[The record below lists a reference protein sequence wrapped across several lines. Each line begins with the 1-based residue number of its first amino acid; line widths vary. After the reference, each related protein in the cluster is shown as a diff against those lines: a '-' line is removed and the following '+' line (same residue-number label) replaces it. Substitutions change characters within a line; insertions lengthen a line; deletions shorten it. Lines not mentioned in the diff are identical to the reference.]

1 MRTTTG
7 IICCLSLL
15 FILLKWSST
24 HEMQAKSFQSEDL
37 IYWSYEVKLSW
48 DDFKAKPD
56 PKNNKTALTSAGL
69 SIKTEQIN
77 QQSIEV
83 QIESRFQPQLSW
95 SKDKE
100 NDYLLLHE
108 QKHFDLVE
116 VYARSA
122 RKILTE
128 NNKQPKAK
136 LVKYLEQVFENTQNN
151 LRERQALYDKD
162 TDHSRDSLQQIKWN
176 KQINKELWELKDFAE
191 KKVSIELQ

>member
-1 MRTTTG
+1 MRKITG
-7 IICCLSLL
+7 LVFSFIMVFSLYK
-15 FILLKWSST
+15 FSWNP
-24 HEMQAKSFQSEDL
+24 EMQAKSFQAEDL

-56 PKNNKTALTSAGL
+56 PKNNKTALTTAGL
-69 SIKTEQIN
+69 SMKTEQLN

-100 NDYLLLHE
+100 NDYLLVHE

-116 VYARSA
+116 VYARLA
-122 RKILTE
+122 RKTLTE

-136 LVKYLEQVFENTQNN
+136 LLKYLEQVFETTQNN

-162 TDHSRDSLQQIKWN
+162 TDHSRDSLQQVKWN
-176 KQINKELWELKDFAE
+176 KQINKDLRDLKDFAE
-191 KKVSIELQ
+191 TKVSIELY